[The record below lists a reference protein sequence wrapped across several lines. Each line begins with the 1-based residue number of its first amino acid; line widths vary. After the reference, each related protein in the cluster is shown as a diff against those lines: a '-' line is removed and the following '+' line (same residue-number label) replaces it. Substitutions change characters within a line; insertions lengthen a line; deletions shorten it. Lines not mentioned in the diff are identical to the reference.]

1 MHYNSL
7 GGLGTGVRY
16 ILAFFR
22 ALLTLAGLLVLAGC
36 AYLAFWPVPPDAP
49 TGPAEAEPGPAVPC
63 EARRVPISLTPQTI
77 QVRPGGSI
85 QEAVDQA
92 QPGDTVQVAPGT
104 YRESVLVELP
114 NLALVGQVAGGRR
127 PVLAGEG
134 ARENGLVVCAAAFEL
149 EGFELRDYTG
159 NGVLVQGTSNVT
171 LRDLIADHTGEYGLF
186 AVKSSK
192 VVIENSIA
200 IGASDT
206 GIYIGQSQDV
216 TVSNNEATEN
226 VSGFEI
232 ENSSQVVLQDNY
244 AHGNTAGVL
253 VFVLPD
259 LDQKL
264 GLDNL
269 VRGNRIVGN
278 NLPNFASEA
287 DIVSRVPPGIG
298 ILIMAADRT
307 EVTDNEIRDNRS
319 VGIAV
324 ISLKELFSDRLLFD
338 VGTETEGSWIHD
350 NQVEGNGADP
360 DTALTEAGLPGVDLL
375 WGASGWDNAWSERQG
390 TRFPPLLPGAN
401 WPEFVQVAYWR
412 ALVLLRT
419 YFLK

>member
-1 MHYNSL
+1 M
-7 GGLGTGVRY
+7 RY

-36 AYLAFWPVPPDAP
+36 AYLAFWPVAQDLP
-49 TGPAEAEPGPAVPC
+49 TGPAEPSPGHAIPC
-63 EARRVPISLTPQTI
+63 EAKRVPISLSPRTI

-85 QEAVDQA
+85 QEAVDEA
-92 QPGDTVQVAPGT
+92 QPGDTIRVAPGT

-114 NLALVGQVAGGRR
+114 NLTLIGQEAGGRR

-134 ARENGLVVCAAAFEL
+134 KRENGLVVCAAAFEL

-186 AVKSSK
+186 AVKSSQ
-192 VVIENSIA
+192 VVIEGSVA

-259 LDQKL
+259 LDQKR

-269 VRGNRIVGN
+269 IRGNRILGN
-278 NLPNFASEA
+278 NRPNFASEE
-287 DIVSRVPPGIG
+287 DIVSQVPPGIG

-319 VGIAV
+319 AGIAL
-324 ISLKELFSDRLLFD
+324 ISLKELFPDRQRFD

-350 NQVEGNGADP
+350 NRVEGNGADP
-360 DTALTEAGLPGVDLL
+360 APALTEAGLPGVDLL
-375 WGASGWDNAWSERQG
+375 WGASGWDNAWLERQG
-390 TRFPPLLPGAN
+390 TRFPRVLPGEN
-401 WPEFVQVAYWR
+401 WPGFLHVGYWR
-412 ALVLLRT
+412 ALTLART
-419 YFLK
+419 LSRP